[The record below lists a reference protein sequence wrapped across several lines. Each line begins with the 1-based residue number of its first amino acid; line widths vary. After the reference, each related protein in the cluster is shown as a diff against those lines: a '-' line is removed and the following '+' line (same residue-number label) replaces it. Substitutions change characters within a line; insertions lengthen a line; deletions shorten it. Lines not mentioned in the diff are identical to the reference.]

1 MPRGA
6 AERNRGTNEYFGT
19 PARGFRLAK
28 NKSGANRTFLV
39 SPATRDFGRILAI
52 RNHGEHHERRF
63 FMARSS
69 NLSEGMRDL
78 AQEGAEQARRMADFG
93 VFGMRDFA
101 EHSVGQA
108 RQAFDGFLSATQR
121 TMATFDQQASDI
133 RQKTL
138 SLAAGTIANSFEFTQ
153 RLLQARSAEELV
165 QLQAEFAEAQMHAWA
180 DQTRELG
187 QTVVRTATD
196 AMKTTV
202 GSMQSAADWNRIQG
216 NWKQLKGKVKEKWGK
231 LTADDLDTIEG
242 RRDQLEGKIQDRYGY
257 TADQVRR
264 EVDSWYRSMRH

>member
-19 PARGFRLAK
+19 PARGFRLPK

-133 RQKTL
+133 RQKTSQIPSNSRSGCCRHAAPRSSFSFRP
-138 SLAAGTIANSFEFTQ
+138 SLPRRRCTPGP
-153 RLLQARSAEELV
+153 
-165 QLQAEFAEAQMHAWA
+165 
-180 DQTRELG
+180 TRP
-187 QTVVRTATD
+187 
-196 AMKTTV
+196 
-202 GSMQSAADWNRIQG
+202 G
-216 NWKQLKGKVKEKWGK
+216 NWVRPSP
-231 LTADDLDTIEG
+231 G
-242 RRDQLEGKIQDRYGY
+242 RRP
-257 TADQVRR
+257 
-264 EVDSWYRSMRH
+264 MP

>member
-1 MPRGA
+1 MCGA
-6 AERNRGTNEYFGT
+6 SDYSENT
-19 PARGFRLAK
+19 
-28 NKSGANRTFLV
+28 SGANT
-39 SPATRDFGRILAI
+39 
-52 RNHGEHHERRF
+52 
-63 FMARSS
+63 
-69 NLSEGMRDL
+69 NLSEGMRDF
-78 AQEGAEQARRMADFG
+78 AEQGAEQARRMADFG
-93 VFGMRDFA
+93 AFGMRDFA

-108 RQAFDGFLSATQR
+108 RQAFDGFLSATQKS
-121 TMATFDQQASDI
+121 MATFDQQACDI

-138 SLAAGTIANSFEFTQ
+138 SLAARTLANSFEYTQ
-153 RLLQARSAEELV
+153 RLLRAHSAEELV

-187 QTVVRTATD
+187 QTMARTATD

-216 NWKQLKGKVKEKWGK
+216 NWKQLKGRVKEKWAK
-231 LTADDLDTIEG
+231 LTDEDLDAIEG
-242 RRDQLEGKIQDRYGY
+242 RREQLEGKIQDRYGY

>member
-1 MPRGA
+1 
-6 AERNRGTNEYFGT
+6 
-19 PARGFRLAK
+19 
-28 NKSGANRTFLV
+28 
-39 SPATRDFGRILAI
+39 
-52 RNHGEHHERRF
+52 
-63 FMARSS
+63 MARSS

-78 AQEGAEQARRMADFG
+78 AEEGAEQARRMADFG
-93 VFGMRDFA
+93 VFGIRDFA

-180 DQTRELG
+180 DQTREHVAGAAGLDARLDDVADLG
-187 QTVVRTATD
+187 DASRFTGVNQIDFQT
-196 AMKTTV
+196 
-202 GSMQSAADWNRIQG
+202 G
-216 NWKQLKGKVKEKWGK
+216 
-231 LTADDLDTIEG
+231 EG
-242 RRDQLEGKIQDRYGY
+242 RIG
-257 TADQVRR
+257 
-264 EVDSWYRSMRH
+264 DSLL

>member
-1 MPRGA
+1 M
-6 AERNRGTNEYFGT
+6 
-19 PARGFRLAK
+19 
-28 NKSGANRTFLV
+28 
-39 SPATRDFGRILAI
+39 
-52 RNHGEHHERRF
+52 
-63 FMARSS
+63 
-69 NLSEGMRDL
+69 
-78 AQEGAEQARRMADFG
+78 
-93 VFGMRDFA
+93 
-101 EHSVGQA
+101 
-108 RQAFDGFLSATQR
+108 
-121 TMATFDQQASDI
+121 
-133 RQKTL
+133 

-187 QTVVRTATD
+187 QTVARTATD

-202 GSMQSAADWNRIQG
+202 GSMQSAGDWNRIQG

-264 EVDSWYRSMRH
+264 AGVRGVQTHAHLRPDRQPGGDVLFDLAIRPVGLRFSQ

>member
-1 MPRGA
+1 
-6 AERNRGTNEYFGT
+6 
-19 PARGFRLAK
+19 
-28 NKSGANRTFLV
+28 
-39 SPATRDFGRILAI
+39 
-52 RNHGEHHERRF
+52 
-63 FMARSS
+63 MARSS

-108 RQAFDGFLSATQR
+108 RQAFDGFISAAHHA
-121 TMATFDQQASDI
+121 MSA
-133 RQKTL
+133 
-138 SLAAGTIANSFEFTQ
+138 FEFTQ

-187 QTVVRTATD
+187 QTVARTATD

-202 GSMQSAADWNRIQG
+202 GSMQSAGDWNRIQG